1 MSVIRTFAKECLWK
15 TGAYALV
22 AAARPWHGVPVLAYH
37 GVRDASSTTLG
48 TSEELHVRRQTL
60 ERQLKAVRSLATPIS
75 LSQWRTARRRGRG
88 LPPRSVLV
96 TFDDG
101 YRSVMEHA
109 VPLLE
114 RYDIPA
120 VVFVCTGPAVT
131 GELFWFDALERH
143 GRGDEVEA
151 VKRLPHDAWK
161 RLTAEMRTVARTDD
175 ERAVMTRDEVAEL
188 ARHPLIE
195 IGAHTVDHPI
205 LAQASPAS
213 QRQQIAGSIETLRQ
227 WTRQPIRA
235 FAYPNGRYRDF
246 TPDTVRIV
254 RECGVDSAFST
265 EPRLAASDDALSAC
279 PRFTMLDTI
288 SDARLAQYLSLSWP
302 RAIA

>member
-1 MSVIRTFAKECLWK
+1 MSIIRTVAKECLWK
-15 TGAYALV
+15 AGAYRLV
-22 AAARPWHGVPVLAYH
+22 AAARPWYGVTVLAYH
-37 GVRDASSTTLG
+37 GVRDAETTRLG
-48 TSEELHVRRQTL
+48 TSEELHVRIQSL
-60 ERQLKAVRSLATPIS
+60 DRQLRALRTIATPIS
-75 LSQWRTARRRGRG
+75 LCQWRTARRRGRD

-101 YRSVMEHA
+101 YRSVMDHA

-131 GELFWFDALERH
+131 GELLWFDALERH
-143 GRGDEVEA
+143 GRAAEIED
-151 VKRLPHDAWK
+151 VKRLPFDAW
-161 RLTAEMRTVARTDD
+161 RRVTAEVRTIARSDD
-175 ERAVMTRDEVAEL
+175 ERAVMTRDEVSAL

-205 LAQASPAS
+205 LANATTSM
-213 QRQQIAGSIETLRQ
+213 QRQQIADSIESLRQ
-227 WTRQPIRA
+227 WTSQPIRA
-235 FAYPNGRYRDF
+235 FAYPNGRYCDF
-246 TPDTVRIV
+246 APETVEIV
-254 RECGVDSAFST
+254 RDCGVDSAFST
-265 EPRLAASDDALSAC
+265 EPRMAMSADAFSAC